1 MKSVFKLS
9 AAAGILLLAGC
20 ATIPSGPSVAVY
32 PGTGKSWEQF
42 QQDEQ
47 TCRQYASD
55 VIGGKTAQQ
64 AADDTAVK
72 NAVVGTAIGAAA
84 GAAIGG
90 TGQAAGV
97 GAGIGLLAG
106 ALSGANAGQASG
118 YSMQRRY
125 DIGYQQCMYAKGNK
139 VPTLARA
146 QQYPPRGYYPPPGA
160 PAYAPPPPP
169 GSYGAPPPPG
179 SYGMPPPNAPP
190 PPPQNG

>member
-1 MKSVFKLS
+1 MNSVFKLS

-32 PGTGKSWEQF
+32 PGSGKSWDQF
-42 QQDEQ
+42 RQDEQ
-47 TCRQYASD
+47 ECRQYASD

-64 AADDTAVK
+64 TADDTAVR
-72 NAVVGTAIGAAA
+72 NAAIGTVVGAAA

-90 TGQAAGV
+90 NGQAAGV

-139 VPTLARA
+139 VPTVARA
-146 QQYPPRGYYPPPGA
+146 QYPRPAPPPGYYAPPPPPGAPA

-169 GSYGAPPPPG
+169 GSYGV
-179 SYGMPPPNAPP
+179 PPPNAPP